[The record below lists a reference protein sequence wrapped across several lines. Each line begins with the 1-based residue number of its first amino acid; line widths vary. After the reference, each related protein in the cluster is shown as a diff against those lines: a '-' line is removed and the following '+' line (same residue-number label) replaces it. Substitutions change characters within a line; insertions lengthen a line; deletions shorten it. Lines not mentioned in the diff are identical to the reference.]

1 LTGSDFVDRGFGDRD
16 FVSDRAHMNPR
27 PLIWRCGA
35 LGDMVLV
42 TPLIRALHRRFGQP
56 VDLVS
61 SGAWTRPLLEG
72 QPGLGEIF
80 LINSRKTPYWLS
92 LSQQSLVKQL
102 RARGPGPVWFCD
114 IGAHMGRDLL
124 QRASI
129 PDDLICQH
137 SSTEWVPGEHI
148 VDRWIR
154 FGMLSPP
161 ALADTQQGIANAG
174 DAPRAAML
182 EIKPQMRSALE
193 PWLVRRK
200 LSGRPLILF
209 QAGNKRTM
217 RRGARNRVSN
227 TKYWPE
233 QNWADVIR
241 AIRAERPDH
250 AMLLLGVPAEHELN
264 EEIAQLTGIPDVY
277 NVAND
282 LPIHILLPLLEKADS
297 MVSVDTGPAHAAA
310 ALGCPT
316 VTLFGTHDPSLCRP
330 GGVTTPAI
338 TLTGLVDGKPNM
350 LGIQV
355 SEVVDAWKKLQS
367 ARR

>member
-1 LTGSDFVDRGFGDRD
+1 M
-16 FVSDRAHMNPR
+16 AMNRR

-61 SGAWTRPLLEG
+61 SGSWTRPLLEG

-80 LINSRKTPYWLS
+80 LIDSRKTPYWFS
-92 LSQQSLVKQL
+92 LSQQALVRQL

-114 IGAHMGRDLL
+114 IGPHMGRDLL
-124 QRASI
+124 RRAAI
-129 PDDLICQH
+129 PDELVCQH

-154 FGMLSPP
+154 FSELNPP
-161 ALADTQQGIANAG
+161 ALGNPATSAGSAGSLDT
-174 DAPRAAML
+174 PRAAFL
-182 EIKPQMRSALE
+182 EIKPEMRAALD
-193 PWLVRRK
+193 PWLARRN
-200 LSGRPLILF
+200 LTGRPMVLF
-209 QAGNKRTM
+209 QVGNKRTM
-217 RRGARNRVSN
+217 RRGARKRVSN

-241 AIRAERPDH
+241 AIRAERPGH
-250 AMLLLGVPAEHELN
+250 AILLLGVPAEAELN
-264 EEIAQLTGIPDVY
+264 DEIARLAGAPDVH

-297 MVSVDTGPAHAAA
+297 MVSVDTGPAHVAAT
-310 ALGCPT
+310 LGCPT

-338 TLTGLVDGKPNM
+338 TLTGQVDGKPNM

-355 SEVVDAWKKLQS
+355 AEVVDAWKKLQS
-367 ARR
+367 ARH

>member
-1 LTGSDFVDRGFGDRD
+1 
-16 FVSDRAHMNPR
+16 MNPR

-42 TPLIRALHRRFGQP
+42 TPLIRALNRRFGQP

-72 QPGLGEIF
+72 QPGLGDIF
-80 LINSRKTPYWLS
+80 LIESRKAPYWVS
-92 LSQQSLVKQL
+92 PSQWALVRQL

-114 IGAHMGRDLL
+114 IGPHMGRDLL
-124 QRASI
+124 RRADI
-129 PDDLICQH
+129 PDELVCQH
-137 SSTEWVPGEHI
+137 SAEEWVSGEHI

-154 FGMLSPP
+154 FGERSPP
-161 ALADTQQGIANAG
+161 ALAAG
-174 DAPRAAML
+174 RPDAGAGSAAQMPRAAML
-182 EIKPQMRSALE
+182 EIRPEMRSALE
-193 PWLVRRK
+193 PWLARRG
-200 LSGRPLILF
+200 LSGRPLILL

-217 RRGARNRVSN
+217 RRGPRQRVTN

-233 QNWADVIR
+233 KNWADVVR
-241 AIRAERPDH
+241 ALHAERPDH
-250 AMLLLGVPAEHELN
+250 AILLLGVPAEHELN
-264 EEIAQLTGIPDVY
+264 DEIAQLAGVPDVH
-277 NVAND
+277 NVADD
-282 LPIHILLPLLEKADS
+282 LPIHILLPLLQKADS

-316 VTLFGTHDPSLCRP
+316 VTLFGTHDPRLCRP

-338 TLTGLVDGKPNM
+338 TLAGQVDGKPSM